1 MTPRLATFALFFVN
15 GAIVGTWAAS
25 IPAIQDRFEAS
36 GTLVG
41 LILLSAALGA
51 LVAMPITGQILT
63 RVSSRRVTIVTAV
76 AFTLLTAVPLMA
88 PTPLLLAL
96 GLFFWGAANGSMDV
110 AINAH
115 GIAIERSLRRPILSS
130 LHAGWSAG
138 GILGAAGV
146 ATAVAIGV
154 DPAIEALL
162 MGVLMLL
169 LALVALPFL
178 GSGTVA
184 TESSARISLPSR
196 AVLPIG
202 LLAVAVA
209 FIEGGLAD
217 WAGIFLRVDVGTD
230 VAVAALGYGS
240 FALGMTVSRFGGD
253 RVRERVGAV
262 RIVRWGLALV
272 AIMVAALL
280 VTGSAAAAFIGLFLA
295 GIGLANAIPLF
306 FNAAGQVPPSG
317 PSLSAVFTLTYSAF
331 LIGPPVI
338 GVASDAFGVTA
349 ALGLLVVVAAAVVV
363 AVGRVPRVET
373 DPRFGGTSV
382 GAVVDLGS
390 GAGSGTG

>member
-1 MTPRLATFALFFVN
+1 MTPRFATFLLFLVN
-15 GAIVGTWAAS
+15 GTIVGTWVAS
-25 IPAIQDRFEAS
+25 IPAIQVRHEAS
-36 GTLVG
+36 GTLIG
-41 LILLSAALGA
+41 LILLAAALGA
-51 LVAMPITGQILT
+51 LLAMPITGQILT
-63 RVSSRRVTIVTAV
+63 RVSSRRVLIATTVP
-76 AFTLLTAVPLMA
+76 FTLLAAVPLVA
-88 PTPLLLAL
+88 PTPLLLAV

-110 AINAH
+110 AMNAH

-146 ATAVAIGV
+146 AAAVAFGA
-154 DPAIEALL
+154 DAALEALL

-169 LALVALPFL
+169 LALVAVRYL

-209 FIEGGLAD
+209 FVEGGLAD
-217 WAGIFLRVDVGTD
+217 WAGIFLRADVGTD
-230 VAVAALGYGS
+230 AAVAALGYGS
-240 FALGMTVSRFGGD
+240 FALGMTVSRFAGD
-253 RVRERVGAV
+253 RVRERVGAIP
-262 RIVRWGLALV
+262 IVRWGLALV

-280 VTGSAAAAFIGLFLA
+280 VAGSAAVAFLGLFLA

-338 GVASDAFGVTA
+338 GVASDALGVTM
-349 ALGLLVVVAAAVVV
+349 ALGLLVVVSIAVVV
-363 AVGRVPRVET
+363 AVGRVPGVEI
-373 DPRFGGTSV
+373 DPHFGAAPDIGV
-382 GAVVDLGS
+382 GEGGS
-390 GAGSGTG
+390 GSVNG